1 MPALAMVLAT
11 ACWASTMI
19 ANKSIIEAL
28 AVTEITG
35 MRFII
40 GAAMMFLLAAVAGQL
55 RDLRRIGPGPIV
67 MGLLEPGLASLFL
80 VWGIAHTSAV
90 SASVILSTIP
100 ILMPVLGWL
109 VLREPVRAGV
119 LIGAAITI
127 TGTII
132 LVQGQGAHGGGSIKG
147 DLLCVTGVA
156 FICANQLIA
165 RRVAQ
170 AHGSAIAVSA
180 LQLTV
185 AALLSLAVLVAIER
199 PSVYLARFD
208 AEVAATV
215 VFIGIMGGAIPF
227 VLYNFSLRYMP
238 VGQVGLFVSLIAP
251 LGAVMAWAYL
261 GTPVQRLDVAAIA
274 MVVLGVFLPTVLERG
289 GPRIRITG
297 RR

>member
-1 MPALAMVLAT
+1 MRHRRGIHLRQ
-11 ACWASTMI
+11 ST
-19 ANKSIIEAL
+19 
-28 AVTEITG
+28 
-35 MRFII
+35 
-40 GAAMMFLLAAVAGQL
+40 
-55 RDLRRIGPGPIV
+55 D
-67 MGLLEPGLASLFL
+67 
-80 VWGIAHTSAV
+80 
-90 SASVILSTIP
+90 
-100 ILMPVLGWL
+100 
-109 VLREPVRAGV
+109 
-119 LIGAAITI
+119 
-127 TGTII
+127 
-132 LVQGQGAHGGGSIKG
+132 
-147 DLLCVTGVA
+147 C
-156 FICANQLIA
+156 

-289 GPRIRITG
+289 GPRNPHYRKALVLPITS
-297 RR
+297 